1 MSRHR
6 QSVAIEGIFR
16 GLRPVVIG
24 LIASAAL
31 ILMNSENY
39 GSIPSEIIP
48 SALITLGVLL
58 LNLFT
63 RIHPIL
69 LICAAGL
76 AGYLIF

>member
-1 MSRHR
+1 MVRKRCFGSEWTE
-6 QSVAIEGIFR
+6 ITEF
-16 GLRPVVIG
+16 
-24 LIASAAL
+24 ASL